1 MMIKH
6 YKEMQIVFSMSNYEA
21 IYNALYLNGIE
32 NILEEDGLVKICF
45 SDSESNELY
54 KLRKF
59 LIYNV
64 GLKEK
69 DILIKDFND
78 KNWNAEWE
86 KSIEPVYI
94 RDKIVI
100 YPSWKKHNVKDFNRK
115 VNIEINPK
123 MSFGTGHNETT
134 QLILEMLCDYID
146 VKDNYMLDFGCGTG
160 ILSIAGIKLGVKSVI
175 AIDIDA
181 DAIENAKEY
190 FETNEVTKSIKLYKK
205 SITEINEMGFDVIC
219 VNIISSVIAENLKTI
234 LNKLKPSGKL
244 FISGV
249 LDEEDSSVS
258 HTIVKG
264 GFHIKDKRTK
274 SEWLGIYAIKK

>member
-1 MMIKH
+1 MMTKH

-21 IYNALYLNGIE
+21 IYNALYLNGIK

-45 SDSESNELY
+45 SESESNELY

-59 LIYNV
+59 LIDNV

-69 DILIKDFND
+69 EILLKDFDD

-94 RDKIVI
+94 RNKIVI
-100 YPSWKKHNVKDFNRK
+100 YPSWKKHHVKDSNRK
-115 VNIEINPK
+115 VNIEIDPK

-134 QLILEMLCDYID
+134 QLILEMMYDHLDAE
-146 VKDNYMLDFGCGTG
+146 DNYMLDFGCGTG
-160 ILSIAGIKLGVKSVI
+160 ILSIAGIKLGVKSVV
-175 AIDIDA
+175 AIDIDE

-190 FETNEVTKSIKLYKK
+190 FEINEVIKSIKLCKK
-205 SITEINEMGFDVIC
+205 SISEIEETGFDIIC
-219 VNIISSVIAENLKTI
+219 INIISKVIEENLKTI
-234 LNKLKPSGKL
+234 SSKLKPSGKL

-258 HTIVKG
+258 HSLVKG
-264 GFHIKDKRTK
+264 GFHIKEKQTK